1 VLTGKV
7 QLVKLGAAPAKS
19 QAKLA
24 LTLLATEGPLFLN
37 LIVPLCTVPALAL
50 PIYATGPASIS
61 ATKITALVALELLL
75 PEIGSAV
82 LLVVDTVIETD
93 PLLGTV

>member
-7 QLVKLGAAPAKS
+7 QSVKIGAAPAKF
-19 QAKLA
+19 QPKPAF
-24 LTLLATEGPLFLN
+24 TLLAVEGPKFLN
-37 LIVPLCTVPALAL
+37 LTVPVCTVPALAL

-75 PEIGSAV
+75 PETASAV

>member
-1 VLTGKV
+1 MLTGKV

-19 QAKLA
+19 QAKAA

-50 PIYATGPASIS
+50 PINATGPASIS
-61 ATKITALVALELLL
+61 ATKITDTPALELLL

-82 LLVVDTVIETD
+82 LLLVDTVIETD